1 MKNFKIILVS
11 TAFLLIFMSCET
23 STKTVGYNTY
33 EWAKDYKFSLGSDE
47 SIDIAMKFDKAWND
61 RDFETMTELA
71 SDSIK
76 FFFFGGI
83 ERNLDFVKNAATTQD
98 SIREANGSSVKSE
111 IKHVYS
117 LVLNPDSG
125 VEHVRSHIVYT
136 TKDSLGNINKWRQ
149 FERFGVKDGKVQR
162 FAGSYQDIPEETAE
176 E

>member
-11 TAFLLIFMSCET
+11 TAFLLIFMSCQT
-23 STKTVGYNTY
+23 TTKTVGYNTY

-61 RDFETMTELA
+61 RDFETMTGLA

-76 FFFFGGI
+76 FFFFNGI
-83 ERNLDFVKNAATTQD
+83 KRDFDFVKNAAATQD
-98 SIREANGSSVKSE
+98 SIRDANGSSVEAE

-117 LVLNPDSG
+117 LVLNPNSG
-125 VEHVRSHIVYT
+125 REHVRSHIVYT
-136 TKDSLGNINKWRQ
+136 STDSLGNINKWRQ
-149 FERFGVKDGKVQR
+149 FERFAVKDGKVQR
-162 FAGSYQDIPEETAE
+162 FAGSYQDIPEETPE